1 MFATNRQKK
10 LLRFF
15 SVEFSPKISSG
26 AAGWEIGAILESEEN
41 KDLWQRYLY
50 HTADFDSDT
59 DELRPH
65 DIVDLRSL
73 TIPEDWNASNAM
85 AHFKDEIV
93 AGEMTD
99 DSPFDSP
106 QPPISFRE
114 KQFVFTG
121 KFSYGSRKA
130 CQAVVIER
138 GGLAPSRK
146 SVNQEVDYL
155 IIGTEGS
162 KDWKRGSYGNKIEAA
177 ILSRRIHGSPA
188 IISEEHWNSF
198 LTNG

>member
-15 SVEFSPKISSG
+15 SVKFSPNISSG
-26 AAGWEIGAILESEEN
+26 AAGWEIDAILESEEN
-41 KDLWQRYLY
+41 RDLWRRYLY
-50 HTADFDSDT
+50 NTSDFDSDT

-65 DIVDLRSL
+65 NLADLRSVN
-73 TIPEDWNASNAM
+73 IPEEWDASNAM
-85 AHFKDEIV
+85 AHFRDEIV

-99 DSPFDSP
+99 GSPFDSP
-106 QPPISFRE
+106 QPPVSFQG
-114 KQFVFTG
+114 KQFIFTG

-130 CQAVVIER
+130 CQTEVIER

-146 SVNQEVDYL
+146 SVNQEIDYL
-155 IIGTEGS
+155 VIGTEGS

-177 ILSRRIHGSPA
+177 ILSRRTHGSPA
-188 IISEEHWNSF
+188 IISEEHWTNY